1 MVSEINPYAP
11 PTADGDGFTDLGEDS
26 SQLLRAT
33 RSQRWWAAFI
43 DNLLYLPLLGVGVVV
58 AMSIGTDAQAEQG
71 TFMLVIYG
79 CMLPL
84 AIYQWV
90 LTARTGQSLGK
101 RWTKIKIF
109 KKDGSE
115 VDFVS
120 GVLLRSWV
128 LFGVPLV
135 ITVIV
140 PEAERL
146 SNLVSTVDALC
157 IFGAA
162 HRCLHD
168 YIAGTQVLQLQ
179 RTAL

>member
-11 PTADGDGFTDLGEDS
+11 PSADNDALAAEAADS

-43 DNLLYLPLLGVGVVV
+43 DNLLYAPLLGVGMFV
-58 AMSIGTDAQAEQG
+58 ASSLGYNVEADKGTW
-71 TFMLVIYG
+71 MLVVYA
-79 CMLPL
+79 CFLPL
-84 AIYQWV
+84 AIYQWA
-90 LTARTGQSLGK
+90 LIAKTGQSLGK

-109 KKDGSE
+109 KQDGTE
-115 VDFVS
+115 VDFLS
-120 GVLLRSWV
+120 GVVLRNWIVLGIPVLLGI
-128 LFGVPLV
+128 LA
-135 ITVIV
+135 
-140 PEAERL
+140 PEADRL
-146 SNLVSTVDALC
+146 GNLISTVDAVC

-179 RTAL
+179 RTVL